1 MEISVRKRRG
11 KKFAICNFYSI
22 SQTCYVS
29 GKNAVLALTRK
40 FPDFLPRGGNLLRFW
55 WEHPLSKEIFPAV
68 KIGRAFFSVSS
79 PDFAPK
85 TAFRQNKVGRGGR
98 GSKPPSLIF
107 RHFTTAKRGQQL
119 LIHIGALTPW
129 PTPLSIRARP
139 SPCDTLF
146 GRQGQP
152 NLNRILLSRL
162 QVAVR
167 SGK

>member
-107 RHFTTAKRGQQL
+107 RHFTTAKRGQQP
-119 LIHIGALTPW
+119 LIHISTSICMPTLSWFTPSGIPSWQTKDGAAGHLGRFSTV
-129 PTPLSIRARP
+129 P
-139 SPCDTLF
+139 SAAK
-146 GRQGQP
+146 R
-152 NLNRILLSRL
+152 R
-162 QVAVR
+162 
-167 SGK
+167 